1 MRVQSP
7 VDRGQ
12 TALPKLGVGGG
23 GLCGKGLAF
32 FGLTPYFFPL
42 STGWLSQGSL
52 NLGFRPQVVDISGE
66 NLTASTPLFGPTPA
80 SLN

>member
-1 MRVQSP
+1 VVLVRRR
-7 VDRGQ
+7 DFY
-12 TALPKLGVGGG
+12 
-23 GLCGKGLAF
+23 GKEVAF
-32 FGLTPYFFPL
+32 FRLTPYFLPL

-66 NLTASTPLFGPTPA
+66 NPHGAHPSLDLFRPTPV